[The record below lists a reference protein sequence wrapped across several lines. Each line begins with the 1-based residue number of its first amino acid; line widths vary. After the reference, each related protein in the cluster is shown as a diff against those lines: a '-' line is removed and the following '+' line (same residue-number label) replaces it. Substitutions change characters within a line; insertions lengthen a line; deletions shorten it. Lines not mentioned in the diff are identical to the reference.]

1 MLDFLK
7 NFGAKTAG
15 KGSFRGVSFY
25 IIDNA
30 ERSGGNRLIKHEYP
44 LRDIGKIEN
53 MGRSTAS
60 ITIDAV
66 VIGNNCKEQA
76 DALIDALDNPE
87 SGELQHPDYKTQQ
100 VYIET
105 WSSRTVASE
114 QRVVYFTITFTPDT
128 DEESPIVDEDGLS
141 IMGVL
146 SDILGADIVNDFV
159 SIFDTVSDA
168 ISFVEDCME
177 FGEAIA
183 NGITSAIRGIAGGS
197 ELSSLSGKAASYKAS
212 LKSLFKSPKKTA
224 KELRDLLCGISDLRN
239 DSKQKKNNK
248 STNPAN
254 APAVAQKLSREQKT
268 ATSPAPLLSDLNIG
282 VAQIFESVELNIK
295 NATETKPKNDV
306 TKSLQ
311 MLVDVIIATEV
322 AKAVIQDA
330 TAAVKKNQSE
340 AIVTYDDCKQAIKN
354 HGDKLQALII
364 ASSDMYWYQTARALK
379 DVKHAFVTQLEKL
392 STKLPAGKIITASQT
407 EPALVMLYRE
417 TGNAVPVGQFTRR
430 NNLKHPTFS
439 IGGKNYEVINNG

>member
-7 NFGAKTAG
+7 NFGAKSTG

-44 LRDIGKIEN
+44 LRDTVKIEN
-53 MGRSTAS
+53 MGRSAAS
-60 ITIDAV
+60 TTINAV

-76 DALIDALDNPE
+76 DALIDALDNSE
-87 SGELQHPDYKTQQ
+87 SGELQHPDYKTQL
-100 VYIET
+100 VYVDQ
-105 WSSRTVASE
+105 WNSRTVASE

-128 DEESPIVDEDGLS
+128 DEESPAVDEDSLS

-146 SDILGADIVNDFV
+146 SDILGTDVVNDFV
-159 SIFDTVSDA
+159 SIFNTVSEA

-183 NGITSAIRGIAGGS
+183 NGITGAIRGITSSSG
-197 ELSSLSGKAASYKAS
+197 LSSLLGKATSYKAS
-212 LKSLFKSPKKTA
+212 LKNLFKAPTETA
-224 KELRDLLCGISDLRN
+224 KELRDLLSGINDLRN
-239 DSKQKKNNK
+239 DNKQKKSSK
-248 STNPAN
+248 LTNSAKV
-254 APAVAQKLSREQKT
+254 PAVAQKQSREQKT
-268 ATSPAPLLSDLNIG
+268 VTPPAPLLSDLNKG
-282 VAQIFESVELNIK
+282 AAQIFESIELNIK

-306 TKSLQ
+306 TKALK
-311 MLVDVIIATEV
+311 MFIDVIIATEI
-322 AKAVIQDA
+322 AQAVIQDA

-340 AIVTYDDCKQAIKN
+340 AIVTYDDCKQAIKS

-417 TGNAVPVGQFTRR
+417 TGNAVLIGQFTRR

-439 IGGKNYEVINNG
+439 MGGKNYEVINNG

>member
-7 NFGAKTAG
+7 SFGAKATG

-44 LRDIGKIEN
+44 LRDVGKIEN
-53 MGRSTAS
+53 MGRSAAS
-60 ITIDAV
+60 TTINAV

-76 DALIDALDNPE
+76 DALIDALENPD
-87 SGELQHPDYKTQQ
+87 SGELQHPDYKTQL

-128 DEESPIVDEDGLS
+128 DEESPTAVEDGLS

-146 SDILGADIVNDFV
+146 SDILGAEIVNDFV
-159 SIFDTVSDA
+159 SIFETVSDA
-168 ISFVEDCME
+168 ISFIEDCME

-183 NGITSAIRGIAGGS
+183 NGITGAIRGISGGS
-197 ELSSLSGKAASYKAS
+197 GLSSLFGKATAFKAS
-212 LKSLFKSPKKTA
+212 LKHLFKAPQKTA
-224 KELRDLLCGISDLRN
+224 KELRDLLGGISDLRN
-239 DSKQKKNNK
+239 DNKQKKSNK
-248 STNPAN
+248 SKKPAN
-254 APAVAQKLSREQKT
+254 APITQKQSREQKT
-268 ATSPAPLLSDLNIG
+268 AISPAPLLSDLNVG

-295 NATETKPKNDV
+295 NATETKQKNDV

-340 AIVTYDDCKQAIKN
+340 AIVTYDDCKQAIKS

-364 ASSDMYWYQTARALK
+364 ASSDMYWYQTAQALK

-392 STKLPAGKIITASQT
+392 STKLPAGKIIAASQT

-430 NNLKHPTFS
+430 NGLKHPTFV
-439 IGGKNYEVINNG
+439 GGSQNYEVIDNG

>member
-7 NFGAKTAG
+7 SFGAKATG

-44 LRDIGKIEN
+44 LRDVGKIEN
-53 MGRSTAS
+53 MGRSAAS
-60 ITIDAV
+60 TTINAV

-87 SGELQHPDYKTQQ
+87 SGELQHPDYKTQL
-100 VYIET
+100 VYIEQ

-128 DEESPIVDEDGLS
+128 DEESPVVDEDGLS

-168 ISFVEDCME
+168 ISFIEDCLE

-183 NGITSAIRGIAGGS
+183 NGITGAIRGIAGGS
-197 ELSSLSGKAASYKAS
+197 GLSSLLGKATSYKAS
-212 LKSLFKSPKKTA
+212 LKNLFKSPKKTA
-224 KELRDLLCGISDLRN
+224 KELRDLLGGISDLRN
-239 DSKQKKNNK
+239 DNKQKKSNK

-254 APAVAQKLSREQKT
+254 APITQKQSREQKT
-268 ATSPAPLLSDLNIG
+268 AISSAPLLSDLNVG

-295 NATETKPKNDV
+295 NATETKQKNDV

-340 AIVTYDDCKQAIKN
+340 AIVTYDDCKQAIKS

-364 ASSDMYWYQTARALK
+364 ASSDMYWYQTAQALK
-379 DVKHAFVTQLEKL
+379 DIKHVFITQLEKL

-430 NNLKHPTFS
+430 NGLKHPTFV
-439 IGGKNYEVINNG
+439 GGSQNYEVINNG

>member
-7 NFGAKTAG
+7 SFGAKATG

-44 LRDIGKIEN
+44 LRDVGKIEN
-53 MGRSTAS
+53 MGNTTAS
-60 ITIDAV
+60 TTINAV
-66 VIGNNCKEQA
+66 VIGNDCKEQA
-76 DALIDALDNPE
+76 GALIDALENPD
-87 SGELQHPDYKTQQ
+87 SGELQHPDYKTQL

-128 DEESPIVDEDGLS
+128 DEESPTAVEDGLS

-146 SDILGADIVNDFV
+146 SDILGAEIVNDFV

-168 ISFVEDCME
+168 ISFIEECLE

-183 NGITSAIRGIAGGS
+183 NGITGAIRGISGGS
-197 ELSSLSGKAASYKAS
+197 RLSSLLGKATSFKAS
-212 LKSLFKSPKKTA
+212 LKNLFKAPKKTA
-224 KELRDLLCGISDLRN
+224 KDLHDLLGGISDLRN
-239 DSKQKKNNK
+239 DNKQKKSNK
-248 STNPAN
+248 LTNTAN
-254 APAVAQKLSREQKT
+254 QVTQKQNREQKT
-268 ATSPAPLLSDLNIG
+268 VTPPTPLLSGLNVGI
-282 VAQIFESVELNIK
+282 AQLFESIELNIK
-295 NATETKPKNDV
+295 NATKTKQKNDA
-306 TKSLQ
+306 TNALQ
-311 MLVDVIIATEV
+311 ILVDVILATEV
-322 AKAVIQDA
+322 AKAMIQDA
-330 TAAVKKNQSE
+330 TAASKKNQSE
-340 AIVTYDDCKQAIKN
+340 VIMTHEDCKQAIKN

-364 ASSDMYWYQTARALK
+364 ASSDMYWYQTAQALT
-379 DVKHAFVTQLEKL
+379 DVKHAFITQLEKL
-392 STKLPAGKIITASQT
+392 STKLPNGKIITASQT

-430 NNLKHPTFS
+430 NGLKHPSFVCGS
-439 IGGKNYEVINNG
+439 QNYEVIDNG

>member
-1 MLDFLK
+1 MILDFLK
-7 NFGAKTAG
+7 SFGAKNTG
-15 KGSFRGVSFY
+15 KGAFRGVSFY

-44 LRDIGKIEN
+44 LRDVGKIEN
-53 MGRSTAS
+53 MGNTTAS
-60 ITIDAV
+60 TTINAV
-66 VIGNNCKEQA
+66 VIGNDCKEQA
-76 DALIDALDNPE
+76 DALIDALENPD
-87 SGELQHPDYKTQQ
+87 SGELQHPDYKTQL

-128 DEESPIVDEDGLS
+128 DEESPVVDEDGLS

-159 SIFDTVSDA
+159 AIFDTVSDA
-168 ISFVEDCME
+168 ISFIEECLE

-183 NGITSAIRGIAGGS
+183 NGITGAIRGIAGGS
-197 ELSSLSGKAASYKAS
+197 GLSSLLGKATSYKAS
-212 LKSLFKSPKKTA
+212 LKNLFKSPKKTA
-224 KELRDLLCGISDLRN
+224 KELRDLLGGISDLRN
-239 DSKQKKNNK
+239 DNKQKKSNK

-254 APAVAQKLSREQKT
+254 APITQKQSREQKT
-268 ATSPAPLLSDLNIG
+268 AISPAPLLSDLNVG

-295 NATETKPKNDV
+295 NATETKQKNDV

-340 AIVTYDDCKQAIKN
+340 AIVTYDDCKQAIKS

-364 ASSDMYWYQTARALK
+364 ASSDMYWYQTAQALK

-392 STKLPAGKIITASQT
+392 STKLPAGKIIAASQT

>member
-1 MLDFLK
+1 MILDFLK
-7 NFGAKTAG
+7 NFSAKNTG

-44 LRDIGKIEN
+44 LRNVGKIEN
-53 MGRSTAS
+53 MGNTTAS
-60 ITIDAV
+60 TTINAV
-66 VIGNNCKEQA
+66 VIGNDCKEQA
-76 DALIDALDNPE
+76 GALIDALENPD
-87 SGELQHPDYKTQQ
+87 SGELQHPDYKTQL

-146 SDILGADIVNDFV
+146 SDILGAEIVNDFV

-168 ISFVEDCME
+168 ISFIEDCME
-177 FGEAIA
+177 FGEAIV
-183 NGITSAIRGIAGGS
+183 NGIAGAIRGISGGS
-197 ELSSLSGKAASYKAS
+197 GLSSLLGKATAFKAG
-212 LKSLFKSPKKTA
+212 LKNLFKAPKKTA
-224 KELRDLLCGISDLRN
+224 EELRDLLGGISDLRKE
-239 DSKQKKNNK
+239 SKQKKSNK
-248 STNPAN
+248 LTNTAN
-254 APAVAQKLSREQKT
+254 EVVQKQSKEQKT
-268 ATSPAPLLSDLNIG
+268 LTPSAPLLSGLNVGI
-282 VAQIFESVELNIK
+282 AQLFESIELNIK
-295 NATETKPKNDV
+295 NATGTKQKNDV
-306 TKSLQ
+306 TNALQ

-322 AKAVIQDA
+322 AKVMIQDA
-330 TAAVKKNQSE
+330 TAAAKKNQSE
-340 AIVTYDDCKQAIKN
+340 GIMTHEDCKQAIKN

-379 DVKHAFVTQLEKL
+379 DVKHAFITQLEKL
-392 STKLPAGKIITASQT
+392 STKLANGKIITASQT

-430 NNLKHPTFS
+430 NGLKHPTFV
-439 IGGKNYEVINNG
+439 GGSQNYEVINNG

>member
-7 NFGAKTAG
+7 NFGAKSTG

-44 LRDIGKIEN
+44 LRDVGKIEN
-53 MGRSTAS
+53 MGRSAAS
-60 ITIDAV
+60 TTINAV

-87 SGELQHPDYKTQQ
+87 SGELQHPDYKTQL
-100 VYIET
+100 VYIEQ

-128 DEESPIVDEDGLS
+128 DEESPTVDEDGLS

-168 ISFVEDCME
+168 IEFVEDCME

-183 NGITSAIRGIAGGS
+183 NGITGAIRGIAGGS
-197 ELSSLSGKAASYKAS
+197 GLSSLLGKAASYKAS

-239 DSKQKKNNK
+239 DSK
-248 STNPAN
+248 
-254 APAVAQKLSREQKT
+254 QKLSREQKT

-295 NATETKPKNDV
+295 NATETKQKNDV

-379 DVKHAFVTQLEKL
+379 DVRHAFVTQLEKL

-417 TGNAVPVGQFTRR
+417 TGNTVPVGQFTRR

>member
-1 MLDFLK
+1 MILDFLK
-7 NFGAKTAG
+7 SFGAKNTG
-15 KGSFRGVSFY
+15 KGAFRGVSFY

-44 LRDIGKIEN
+44 LRDVGKIEN
-53 MGRSTAS
+53 MGRSAAS
-60 ITIDAV
+60 TTINAV

-87 SGELQHPDYKTQQ
+87 SGELQHPDYKTQL
-100 VYIET
+100 VYIEQ

-128 DEESPIVDEDGLS
+128 DEESPVVDEDGLS

-159 SIFDTVSDA
+159 AIFDTVSDA
-168 ISFVEDCME
+168 ISFIEECLE

-183 NGITSAIRGIAGGS
+183 NGITGAIRGISGCSG
-197 ELSSLSGKAASYKAS
+197 LSSLLGKATSFKAS
-212 LKSLFKSPKKTA
+212 LKNLFKSPKKTA
-224 KELRDLLCGISDLRN
+224 KELRDLLGGISDLRN
-239 DSKQKKNNK
+239 DNKQKKSNK

-254 APAVAQKLSREQKT
+254 APITQKQSREQKT
-268 ATSPAPLLSDLNIG
+268 AISSAPLLSDLNVG
-282 VAQIFESVELNIK
+282 VAQIFESIELNIK
-295 NATETKPKNDV
+295 NATETKQKNDV
-306 TKSLQ
+306 TNALQ
-311 MLVDVIIATEV
+311 MLIDVIIATEV
-322 AKAVIQDA
+322 AKVVVQDA
-330 TAAVKKNQSE
+330 TVAAKKNQSE
-340 AIVTYDDCKQAIKN
+340 GIMTHEDCKQAIKN

-364 ASSDMYWYQTARALK
+364 ASSDMYWYQTAQALK
-379 DVKHAFVTQLEKL
+379 DVRYAFITQLEKL

-430 NNLKHPTFS
+430 NGLKHPSFVCGS
-439 IGGKNYEVINNG
+439 QDYEVIGNG